1 MDPGS
6 RDNILNRIRRSL
18 TADGR
23 EGTTSPDAFLRSQFE
38 RSAVRSDDAKKGLF
52 EQFRDELTLLG
63 GTVLQASSREELIAS
78 LGSICRKE
86 SYRSLVLSREAF
98 VESLHLEEGLKKQVS
113 EVRSLTFD
121 GTRLI
126 DQLRGADVGLTACE
140 YLAAETGTVV
150 LRSSPA
156 APRALS
162 LLPRAHIIVV
172 RVEQLLPTV
181 AECLQKTRIVES
193 LQSSCITLVTGPSRT
208 ADIEKVLVRGVHGP
222 RDLYVLFYGGPS

>member
-6 RDNILNRIRRSL
+6 RENILGRIRKNL
-18 TADGR
+18 IVGGR
-23 EGTTSPDAFLRSQFE
+23 EETISRDAFLHLQFQ
-38 RSAVRSDDAKKGLF
+38 RSALQSGDAKKGLF
-52 EQFRDELTLLG
+52 ERFKDELTLVG

-78 LGSICRKE
+78 LVGICRKE
-86 SYRSLVLSREAF
+86 DYRTLVLSREAF
-98 VESLHLEEGLKKQVS
+98 IESLHLEEGLGKQVS
-113 EVRSLTFD
+113 EVRPLMSDSTSLV
-121 GTRLI
+121 
-126 DQLRGADVGLTACE
+126 DQLQGTDVGLTACE

-222 RDLYVLFYGGPS
+222 RDLYVLFLRGQS

>member
-1 MDPGS
+1 MDLGS
-6 RDNILNRIRRSL
+6 RDNILNPIRRNL

-23 EGTTSPDAFLRSQFE
+23 EGTTSPDSFLHSQFE

-52 EQFRDELTLLG
+52 ERFKDELALLG
-63 GTVLQASSREELIAS
+63 GTALQASSREELITS
-78 LGSICRKE
+78 LSSICRKE
-86 SYRSLVLSREAF
+86 DYRTLILSREAF
-98 VESLHLEEGLKKQVS
+98 VELLHLEEGLKKQVS
-113 EVRSLTFD
+113 EVRSLTLD

-162 LLPRAHIIVV
+162 LLPRAHIVV
-172 RVEQLLPTV
+172 ARLEQLLPTV
-181 AECLQKTRIVES
+181 AECLQKTHIDKS
-193 LQSSCITLVTGPSRT
+193 PPSSCITLVTGPSRT

-222 RDLYVLFYGGPS
+222 RDLYVLFLGGPS

>member
-1 MDPGS
+1 MDTGS
-6 RDNILNRIRRSL
+6 RDIILSRIRKNLSVS
-18 TADGR
+18 
-23 EGTTSPDAFLRSQFE
+23 EGEETVSRDAFLRSQFQ
-38 RSAVRSDDAKKGLF
+38 RSALQSGDAKKGLF
-52 EQFRDELTLLG
+52 ERFKDELTLVG

-150 LRSSPA
+150 LRSSPV

-162 LLPRAHIIVV
+162 LLPRAHIVV
-172 RVEQLLPTV
+172 ARLEQLLSTV
-181 AECLQKTRIVES
+181 AECLQKTYLDES
-193 LQSSCITLVTGPSRT
+193 PPSSCITLVTGPSRT

-222 RDLYVLFYGGPS
+222 RDLYVLLLGGPS